1 VGEHFGAPD
10 RSANLMSMGDGE
22 KSLPSLEATIL
33 VKGAAEAEARVAADS
48 LEGTHLKH
56 FEVVRLLGRGGMGA
70 VYYGNDTSLER
81 PVAIKILAPELAHD
95 PEVVERFER
104 EARAQ
109 ARLRHPNVAQ
119 IYFIGEDRGVHFFVM
134 EHLEGPGLDSLLARP
149 EPLPWATALEY
160 TIAAARGL
168 RAASAQGFVHRDVK
182 PSNLML
188 DREAGIKILDF
199 GLVKSMHGDSQL
211 TRDGAIIGSPL
222 YMSPEQGRGGTVD
235 LRSDIYS
242 LGCALYH
249 MLCGRPP
256 FTGPSPVGV
265 ITMHVTD
272 KAAPV
277 RVLNPDVPEVLARI
291 AERMMAKEPT
301 DRFANYDE
309 LLAALEGARADRREL
324 SGIRTRGIALA
335 VDAVLLSVVAYFAGL
350 WVLAA
355 AFAYFVLFH
364 RLLGQT
370 PGKWLLGIR
379 VENAAEG
386 RISWKAALIRFLVF
400 AWGPLAWTVLAVVV
414 YSMHRDQHVS
424 FRLAS
429 LTLSQL
435 ALPAIYIAVATVI
448 LVAYLAGF
456 LLVAFHPRRLALHD
470 ILARTE
476 VRFKARPPAEQV
488 VEAVKATTFTRRPR

>member
-1 VGEHFGAPD
+1 
-10 RSANLMSMGDGE
+10 MSDGE
-22 KSLPSLEATIL
+22 KSLPSLDATIL
-33 VKGAAEAEARVAADS
+33 VRNTTEMEARATADA
-48 LEGTHLKH
+48 LEGTCLKH
-56 FEVVRLLGRGGMGA
+56 FEVVRLLGRGGMGS
-70 VYYGNDTSLER
+70 VYYGSDTSLER
-81 PVAIKILAPELAHD
+81 PVAIKVLAPELAYD
-95 PEVVERFER
+95 PEVVVRFER

-109 ARLRHPNVAQ
+109 ARLRHPNIAQ
-119 IYFIGEDRGVHFFVM
+119 IYFIGEDRGFHFFVM
-134 EHLEGPGLDSLLARP
+134 EYLEGPGLDSLLARP
-149 EPLPWATALEY
+149 QPLPWTEALGY

-168 RAASAQGFVHRDVK
+168 RAAAAQGFVHRDVK

-265 ITMHVTD
+265 ISMHVTD
-272 KAAPV
+272 KAPPV
-277 RVLNPDVPEVLARI
+277 RVVNPDVPEVLARI
-291 AERMMAKEPT
+291 VERMMAKEPAE
-301 DRFANYDE
+301 RFANYDE
-309 LLAALEGARADRREL
+309 LLAALESARAERREL
-324 SGIRTRGIALA
+324 SGFRTRGIAL
-335 VDAVLLSVVAYFAGL
+335 VIDAVLLTVVGYFAAL
-350 WVLAA
+350 WVIPVAL
-355 AFAYFVLFH
+355 AYFVLCHHF
-364 RLLGQT
+364 LGQT
-370 PGKWLLGIR
+370 AGKWLLGIR
-379 VENAAEG
+379 VENPAGG
-386 RISWKAALIRFLVF
+386 RISWKAALVRFLGF
-400 AWGPLAWTVLAVVV
+400 AWGPLGWTVLAVVV
-414 YSMHRDQHVS
+414 YSLHRDQHVAV
-424 FRLAS
+424 RLAS

-435 ALPAIYIAVATVI
+435 ALPALYIALATAI

-470 ILARTE
+470 ILAHTE

>member
-1 VGEHFGAPD
+1 
-10 RSANLMSMGDGE
+10 MSDGE
-22 KSLPSLEATIL
+22 KSLPSLDATIL
-33 VKGAAEAEARVAADS
+33 VRNTTEMEARATADA
-48 LEGTHLKH
+48 LEGTCLKH

-70 VYYGNDTSLER
+70 VYYGSDTSLER
-81 PVAIKILAPELAHD
+81 PVAIKVLAPELAHD
-95 PEVVERFER
+95 PEVVARFER

-109 ARLRHPNVAQ
+109 ARLRHPNIAQ
-119 IYFIGEDRGVHFFVM
+119 IYFIGEDRGFHFFVM
-134 EHLEGPGLDSLLARP
+134 EYLEGPGLDSLLARP
-149 EPLPWATALEY
+149 QPLPWTEALGY

-168 RAASAQGFVHRDVK
+168 RAAAAQGFVHRDVK

-222 YMSPEQGRGGTVD
+222 YMSPEQGRGGSVD

-265 ITMHVTD
+265 ISMHVTD
-272 KAAPV
+272 KAPPV
-277 RVLNPDVPEVLARI
+277 RVVNPNVPEVLARI
-291 AERMMAKEPT
+291 VERMMAKEPAE
-301 DRFANYDE
+301 RFANYDE
-309 LLAALEGARADRREL
+309 LLAALESARAERREL
-324 SGIRTRGIALA
+324 SGFRTRGIALA
-335 VDAVLLSVVAYFAGL
+335 IDAVLLAAVAYFTGA
-350 WVLAA
+350 WVLAV
-355 AFAYFVLFH
+355 AFAYFVLLH

-370 PGKWLLGIR
+370 AGKWLLGIR
-379 VENAAEG
+379 VEDPAG
-386 RISWKAALIRFLVF
+386 SRISWKAALIRFLVF
-400 AWGPLAWTVLAVVV
+400 AWGPLAWSVLAIVV
-414 YSMHRDQHVS
+414 YSLHRDQHVA
-424 FRLAS
+424 FRMAS

-435 ALPAIYIAVATVI
+435 ALPALYVALATAI

-470 ILARTE
+470 ILAHTE

>member
-1 VGEHFGAPD
+1 
-10 RSANLMSMGDGE
+10 MSDGE
-22 KSLPSLEATIL
+22 KSLPSLDATIL
-33 VKGAAEAEARVAADS
+33 VRNPTEMEARVSADA
-48 LEGTHLKH
+48 LEGTCLKH

-70 VYYGNDTSLER
+70 VYYGSDTSLER
-81 PVAIKILAPELAHD
+81 PVAIKVLAPEIAHD
-95 PEVVERFER
+95 PEVVVRFER

-109 ARLRHPNVAQ
+109 ARLRHPNIAQ
-119 IYFIGEDRGVHFFVM
+119 IYFIGEDRGFHFFVM
-134 EHLEGPGLDSLLARP
+134 EYLEGPGLDSLLARP
-149 EPLPWATALEY
+149 QPLPWAEALEY

-199 GLVKSMHGDSQL
+199 GLVKSMLGDSQL

-265 ITMHVTD
+265 ISMHVTD
-272 KAAPV
+272 KAPPV
-277 RVLNPDVPEVLARI
+277 RVVNPNVPEVLARI
-291 AERMMAKEPT
+291 AERMMAKEPAA
-301 DRFANYDE
+301 RFANYDE
-309 LLAALEGARADRREL
+309 LLAALESARADRREL
-324 SGIRTRGIALA
+324 SGFRTRGIALA
-335 VDAVLLSVVAYFAGL
+335 IDAVLLGAAGYFAGP
-350 WVLAA
+350 WVIAVAL
-355 AFAYFVLFH
+355 AYFVLCHHF
-364 RLLGQT
+364 LGQT
-370 PGKWLLGIR
+370 AGKWLLGIR
-379 VENAAEG
+379 VEDPAG
-386 RISWKAALIRFLVF
+386 SRISWKAALIRFLVF
-400 AWGPLAWTVLAVVV
+400 AWGPLAWTLLAVVV
-414 YSMHRDQHVS
+414 YSLHRDQHVA
-424 FRLAS
+424 FRMAS

-435 ALPAIYIAVATVI
+435 ALPALYVALATAI

-470 ILARTE
+470 ILAHTE

-488 VEAVKATTFTRRPR
+488 VEAVKATTFTRRSR

>member
-1 VGEHFGAPD
+1 
-10 RSANLMSMGDGE
+10 MGDGE
-22 KSLPSLEATIL
+22 KSLPSLDATIL
-33 VKGAAEAEARVAADS
+33 VRNAAEAETRVSAES
-48 LEGTHLKH
+48 LEGTRLKH
-56 FEVVRLLGRGGMGA
+56 FEVVRQLGRGGMGT

-81 PVAIKILAPELAHD
+81 PVAIKVLAPELAFD
-95 PEVVERFER
+95 PDVVARFER

-119 IYFIGEDRGVHFFVM
+119 IYFIGEDRGFHFFVM
-134 EHLEGPGLDSLLARP
+134 EYLEGPGLDSLLARP
-149 EPLPWATALEY
+149 EPLPWAKALEY

-222 YMSPEQGRGGTVD
+222 YMSPEQGRGGVVD

-249 MLCGRPP
+249 MLCGQPP
-256 FTGPSPVGV
+256 FSGPSPVGV
-265 ITMHVTD
+265 ISMHVTD
-272 KAAPV
+272 KATPV
-277 RVLNPDVPEVLARI
+277 RVANPNVPEVLARI
-291 AERMMAKEPT
+291 VERMMAKEPAA
-301 DRFANYDE
+301 RFANYDD
-309 LLAALEGARADRREL
+309 LLAALESARADRREL
-324 SGIRTRGIALA
+324 SGFRTRGIALA
-335 VDAVLLSVVAYFAGL
+335 IDAVLLAVVGYFAAL
-350 WVLAA
+350 WVIPMAI
-355 AFAYFVLFH
+355 AYFVLFH

-379 VENAAEG
+379 VEDPAGG
-386 RISWKAALIRFLVF
+386 RISWKAALLRFLAF
-400 AWGPLAWTVLAVVV
+400 AWGPLAWTVLAAAV
-414 YSMHRDQHVS
+414 YFLHRDQRVA
-424 FRLAS
+424 FRMAS
-429 LTLSQL
+429 LTVSQL
-435 ALPAIYIAVATVI
+435 ALPALYVTLATVI

-470 ILARTE
+470 ILARTQ
-476 VRFKARPPAEQV
+476 VCFKARPLAEQV
-488 VEAVKATTFTRRPR
+488 VEVVKATRFTQRPR

>member
-1 VGEHFGAPD
+1 
-10 RSANLMSMGDGE
+10 MGDEE
-22 KSLPSLEATIL
+22 KSLPSLDATIL
-33 VKGAAEAEARVAADS
+33 LRNAAELEARVSADS
-48 LEGTHLKH
+48 LEGTRLKH

-81 PVAIKILAPELAHD
+81 PVAIKVLAPEIAHD
-95 PEVVERFER
+95 PEVVARFER

-119 IYFIGEDRGVHFFVM
+119 IYFIGEDRGFHFFVM
-134 EHLEGPGLDSLLARP
+134 EYLEGPGLDSLLARA
-149 EPLPWATALEY
+149 EPLPWAEALEY

-199 GLVKSMHGDSQL
+199 GLVKSMHGDAQL

-222 YMSPEQGRGGTVD
+222 YMSPEQGRGGAVD

-242 LGCALYH
+242 LGCALYQ

-265 ITMHVTD
+265 ISMHVTD
-272 KAAPV
+272 KATPM
-277 RVLNPDVPEVLARI
+277 RVINPNVPEVLARI
-291 AERMMAKEPT
+291 VERMMAKDPAA
-301 DRFANYDE
+301 RFANYDD
-309 LLAALEGARADRREL
+309 LLTALESARTERREL
-324 SGIRTRGIALA
+324 SSIRRRGIALFI
-335 VDAVLLSVVAYFAGL
+335 DAILLGVVGYVAKLWAIPVVA
-350 WVLAA
+350 
-355 AFAYFVLFH
+355 AYFILFH

-379 VENAAEG
+379 VEDAAG
-386 RISWKAALIRFLVF
+386 ARMSWKSAALRFLIF
-400 AWGPLAWTVLAVVV
+400 AWGPLAWTVLGTIIYFIHHDERVV
-414 YSMHRDQHVS
+414 
-424 FRLAS
+424 FRLAHLS
-429 LTLSQL
+429 LSQL
-435 ALPAIYIAVATVI
+435 AIPALYVALATVI
-448 LVAYLAGF
+448 LVAYLSGF

-470 ILARTE
+470 ILAGTQ
-476 VRFKARPPAEQV
+476 VCFKARPAAEQV
-488 VEAVKATTFTRRPR
+488 IEAVRATGFIRRPR

>member
-1 VGEHFGAPD
+1 
-10 RSANLMSMGDGE
+10 MGDGE
-22 KSLPSLEATIL
+22 KSLHSLEATIL
-33 VKGAAEAEARVAADS
+33 VKGAAEAEARVAADT
-48 LEGTHLKH
+48 LEGSNLKH
-56 FEVVRLLGRGGMGA
+56 FQVVRLLGRGGMGA

-95 PEVVERFER
+95 PEVVARFER

-149 EPLPWATALEY
+149 EPLPWAQALEY

-272 KAAPV
+272 KATPV
-277 RVLNPDVPEVLARI
+277 RVVNPNVPEVLARI
-291 AERMMAKEPT
+291 AERMMAKEPA
-301 DRFANYDE
+301 DRFANYDD
-309 LLAALEGARADRREL
+309 LLVALEGARADRREL
-324 SGIRTRGIALA
+324 SGFRTRGIALA
-335 VDAVLLSVVAYFAGL
+335 IDAVLLSVVAYFTGL

-379 VENAAEG
+379 VENATEG

-400 AWGPLAWTVLAVVV
+400 AWGPLAWTILTVVV
-414 YSMHRDQHVS
+414 YSLHRDQHVS

-435 ALPAIYIAVATVI
+435 ALPAIYIALATVI

>member
-1 VGEHFGAPD
+1 
-10 RSANLMSMGDGE
+10 MGDGE
-22 KSLPSLEATIL
+22 KSLPSLDATIL
-33 VKGAAEAEARVAADS
+33 VRNAAEAETRVSAES
-48 LEGTHLKH
+48 LEGTRLKH
-56 FEVVRLLGRGGMGA
+56 FEVVRQLGRGGMGA

-81 PVAIKILAPELAHD
+81 PVAIKVLAPEFAND
-95 PEVVERFER
+95 ADVVARFER

-134 EHLEGPGLDSLLARP
+134 EYLEGPGLDSLLARS
-149 EPLPWATALEY
+149 EPLPWAQALEY
-160 TIAAARGL
+160 AIAAARGL

-222 YMSPEQGRGGTVD
+222 YMSPEQGRGGVVD

-249 MLCGRPP
+249 MLCGQPP
-256 FTGPSPVGV
+256 FSGPSPVGV
-265 ITMHVTD
+265 ISMHVTD
-272 KAAPV
+272 KATPV
-277 RVLNPDVPEVLARI
+277 RVANPNVPEVLARI
-291 AERMMAKEPT
+291 VERMMAKEP
-301 DRFANYDE
+301 DARFANYDD
-309 LLAALEGARADRREL
+309 LLAALESARADRREL
-324 SGIRTRGIALA
+324 SGLRTRGIALTI
-335 VDAVLLSVVAYFAGL
+335 DALLLAALGYFVQL
-350 WVLAA
+350 WVIPAA
-355 AFAYFVLFH
+355 IAYFVLFH

-379 VENAAEG
+379 VEDPAGG

-400 AWGPLAWTVLAVVV
+400 AWGPLAWTVLTTIV
-414 YSMHRDQHVS
+414 YFFHRDQRVA

-429 LTLSQL
+429 LTLPQL
-435 ALPAIYIAVATVI
+435 ALPALYVALATVI

-456 LLVAFHPRRLALHD
+456 LLVPFHPRRLALHD

>member
-1 VGEHFGAPD
+1 
-10 RSANLMSMGDGE
+10 MGDGE
-22 KSLPSLEATIL
+22 KSLPSLDATIL
-33 VKGAAEAEARVAADS
+33 VRNTTEAEARASADT
-48 LEGTHLKH
+48 LEGTRLKH
-56 FEVVRLLGRGGMGA
+56 FEIVRLLGRGGMGA
-70 VYYGNDTSLER
+70 VYYGSDTSLER
-81 PVAIKILAPELAHD
+81 QVAIKVLAPEIAHD
-95 PEVVERFER
+95 PEVVARFER

-134 EHLEGPGLDSLLARP
+134 EYLEGPGLDSLLAGP
-149 EPLPWATALEY
+149 EPLPWAKALEY

-256 FTGPSPVGV
+256 FSGPSPVGV
-265 ITMHVTD
+265 ISMHVTD
-272 KAAPV
+272 KAPPV
-277 RVLNPDVPEVLARI
+277 RMLNPNVPEVLARI
-291 AERMMAKEPT
+291 VERMMAKEPA
-301 DRFANYDE
+301 DRFANYDD
-309 LLAALEGARADRREL
+309 LLAALESARADRREL
-324 SGIRTRGIALA
+324 SGFRTRGIALA
-335 VDAVLLSVVAYFAGL
+335 IDGFLLAAVAYSTGP
-350 WVLAA
+350 WVLAV

-379 VENAAEG
+379 VEDPAG
-386 RISWKAALIRFLVF
+386 SRISWKAALIRFLVF
-400 AWGPLAWTVLAVVV
+400 AWGPLAWTVLAAVV
-414 YSMHRDQHVS
+414 YSLHHNERVA
-424 FRLAS
+424 FRLDS

-435 ALPAIYIAVATVI
+435 ALPALYVALATAI

-476 VRFKARPPAEQV
+476 VRFKARPPAAQV
-488 VEAVKATTFTRRPR
+488 VEAVKATTFSRRSR

>member
-1 VGEHFGAPD
+1 
-10 RSANLMSMGDGE
+10 MGDGE
-22 KSLPSLEATIL
+22 KSLPSLDATIL
-33 VKGAAEAEARVAADS
+33 VRNTTEAEARASADS
-48 LEGTHLKH
+48 LEGTRLKH

-70 VYYGNDTSLER
+70 VYYGSDTSLER
-81 PVAIKILAPELAHD
+81 PVAIKVLAPEIAHD
-95 PEVVERFER
+95 PEVVARFER

-109 ARLRHPNVAQ
+109 ARLRHPNIAQ
-119 IYFIGEDRGVHFFVM
+119 IYFIGEDRGLHFFVM
-134 EHLEGPGLDSLLARP
+134 EYLEGPGLDALLARP
-149 EPLPWATALEY
+149 QPLPWTEALEY

-256 FTGPSPVGV
+256 FTGSSPVGV
-265 ITMHVTD
+265 ISMHVTD
-272 KAAPV
+272 RPPPV
-277 RVLNPDVPEVLARI
+277 RVLNPGVPEVLARI
-291 AERMMAKEPT
+291 VERMMAKEPAA
-301 DRFANYDE
+301 RFANYDD
-309 LLAALEGARADRREL
+309 LLAALEAARADRREL
-324 SGIRTRGIALA
+324 SGFRTRGIALA
-335 VDAVLLSVVAYFAGL
+335 IDAVLLAVVGYFASL
-350 WVLAA
+350 WVIPTTL
-355 AFAYFVLFH
+355 AYFVVCHHLF
-364 RLLGQT
+364 GQT

-379 VENAAEG
+379 VENLAGG
-386 RISWKAALIRFLVF
+386 RISWKAALIRFLAF
-400 AWGPLAWTVLAVVV
+400 AWGPLAWTILAIVV
-414 YSMHRDQHVS
+414 YSVHRRQSVA
-424 FRLAS
+424 FRMAN

-435 ALPAIYIAVATVI
+435 ALPALYVALATVI

-470 ILARTE
+470 ILARTQ
-476 VRFKARPPAEQV
+476 VCFKARPPAEQV
-488 VEAVKATTFTRRPR
+488 VEAVKATKLIRRPR

>member
-1 VGEHFGAPD
+1 
-10 RSANLMSMGDGE
+10 MGDGE
-22 KSLPSLEATIL
+22 KSLPSLDATIL
-33 VKGAAEAEARVAADS
+33 VRNTTEAEARVSADT
-48 LEGTHLKH
+48 LEGTRLKH

-70 VYYGNDTSLER
+70 VYYGSDTSLER
-81 PVAIKILAPELAHD
+81 PVAIKVLAPEFAHD
-95 PEVVERFER
+95 QEVVVRFER

-134 EHLEGPGLDSLLARP
+134 EYLEGPGLDSLLAQP
-149 EPLPWATALEY
+149 EPLPWAKALEY

-168 RAASAQGFVHRDVK
+168 RAAFAQGFVHRDVK

-222 YMSPEQGRGGTVD
+222 YMSPEQGRGGAVD

-256 FTGPSPVGV
+256 FSGPSPVGV
-265 ITMHVTD
+265 ISMHVTD

-277 RVLNPDVPEVLARI
+277 RVLNPNVPEVLARI
-291 AERMMAKEPT
+291 VERMMAKEPA
-301 DRFANYDE
+301 DRFASYDD
-309 LLAALEGARADRREL
+309 LLAALESARADRREL
-324 SGIRTRGIALA
+324 SGFRTRGIALA
-335 VDAVLLSVVAYFAGL
+335 IDGLLLAAIAYFTGP
-350 WVLAA
+350 WVLAV

-379 VENAAEG
+379 VEDPVG
-386 RISWKAALIRFLVF
+386 SRISWKAALIRFLVF

-414 YSMHRDQHVS
+414 YSLHHNERVA
-424 FRLAS
+424 FRLDS

-435 ALPAIYIAVATVI
+435 ALPALYVALATAI

-488 VEAVKATTFTRRPR
+488 VEAVKATTFTRRSR

>member
-1 VGEHFGAPD
+1 
-10 RSANLMSMGDGE
+10 MSDGE
-22 KSLPSLEATIL
+22 KSLPSLDATIL
-33 VKGAAEAEARVAADS
+33 VRNTTEAEARVSTDT
-48 LEGTHLKH
+48 LEGTRLKH

-70 VYYGNDTSLER
+70 VYYGSDTSLER
-81 PVAIKILAPELAHD
+81 QVAIKVLAPEIAHD
-95 PEVVERFER
+95 PEVVARFER

-134 EHLEGPGLDSLLARP
+134 EYLEGPGLDSLLAGP
-149 EPLPWATALEY
+149 EPLPWARALEY

-222 YMSPEQGRGGTVD
+222 YMSPEQGRGGAVD

-256 FTGPSPVGV
+256 FSGPSPVGV
-265 ITMHVTD
+265 ISMHVTD
-272 KAAPV
+272 KAPPV
-277 RVLNPDVPEVLARI
+277 RVLNPNAPEVLARI
-291 AERMMAKEPT
+291 VERMMAKEPA
-301 DRFANYDE
+301 DRFANYDD
-309 LLAALEGARADRREL
+309 LLAALESARADRREL
-324 SGIRTRGIALA
+324 SGFRTRGIALA
-335 VDAVLLSVVAYFAGL
+335 IDAVLLAVVAYFTGP
-350 WVLAA
+350 WVLAV

-379 VENAAEG
+379 VEDLVGG

-414 YSMHRDQHVS
+414 YSLHRDERVA

-435 ALPAIYIAVATVI
+435 ALPALYVALATAI

-470 ILARTE
+470 ILARSE
-476 VRFKARPPAEQV
+476 VRYKARPPAEQV
-488 VEAVKATTFTRRPR
+488 VEAVKATTFSRRSR